1 MNPFIQFKGTIP
13 SNSIYGLLL
22 TAFALT
28 GFGPLPSKVCG
39 VVPAPDGGYPGAN
52 TAEGDGALQSLTSGV
67 SNTAFGF
74 DAFSDNGAGN
84 HDTAI
89 GIGALTSNTIGNNN
103 TANAFGALLHD
114 TTGSK
119 SFSIIP

>member
-13 SNSIYGLLL
+13 PNSIYGLLL
-22 TAFALT
+22 IVFALT
-28 GFGPLPSKVCG
+28 CFGLLPSKVLG

-67 SNTAFGF
+67 SN
-74 DAFSDNGAGN
+74 
-84 HDTAI
+84 TAI